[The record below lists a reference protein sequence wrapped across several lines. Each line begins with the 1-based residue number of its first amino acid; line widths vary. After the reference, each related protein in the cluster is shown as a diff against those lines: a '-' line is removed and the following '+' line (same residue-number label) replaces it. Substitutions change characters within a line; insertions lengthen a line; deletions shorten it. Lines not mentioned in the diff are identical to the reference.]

1 MLMERSDI
9 YGRGGSYVRTVEVSE
24 FGGPEKLRLVD
35 RPVMEPGPTEV
46 RIHAVATSVNFADI
60 KARQGLYHNTGRLPF
75 VPGLDV
81 AGIVDAIGS
90 SVTGLSIGQRVIA
103 FPTDGSYSEYTI
115 ASRDLVYALP
125 DEVGWEEA
133 AAMPTVFVTA
143 HQLLTE
149 VTRLA
154 PGETVLVHAA
164 AGGIGTAAVQLARYL
179 GARSVVGTVGS
190 EVKMD
195 IARDYGANHAF
206 NYTRE
211 PFAEMVLEATHGR
224 GVDVILDSVG
234 GERFAEN
241 FRCLA
246 PYGRI
251 AVFGNASGSYGS
263 VLGSELH
270 GSCRAV
276 LGYSMGTT
284 RRLRPE
290 TLLPSVTTVLG
301 LVADKTL
308 KVPIG
313 ARYVLED
320 AALAQTLMET
330 RQRVGKILLQISTGE
345 K

>member
-1 MLMERSDI
+1 M
-9 YGRGGSYVRTVEVSE
+9 RTIEVSE

-35 RPVMEPGPTEV
+35 RPVMEPGPNEV
-46 RIHAVATSVNFADI
+46 RIRAVATSVNFADI
-60 KARQGLYHNTGRLPF
+60 KARQGLYHNSAPLPF

-81 AGIVDAIGS
+81 AGIIDAIGS
-90 SVTGLSIGQRVIA
+90 NVTGLNIGQRVIA
-103 FPTDGSYSEYTI
+103 FPTSGSYSEYTV
-115 ASRDLVYALP
+115 ADRDLVYVLP
-125 DEVGWEEA
+125 DAVGWEEA
-133 AAMPTVFVTA
+133 AAMSTVFVTA
-143 HQLLTE
+143 HQLLTK

-154 PGETVLVHAA
+154 PGETVLIHAA
-164 AGGIGTAAVQLARYL
+164 AGGVGTAAVQLARYL
-179 GARSVVGTVGS
+179 GARSVMGTVGS
-190 EVKMD
+190 AFKMN
-195 IARDYGANHAF
+195 IAQEYGADRVF
-206 NYTRE
+206 NYARE
-211 PFAEMVLEATHGR
+211 PFAEAVLEATQGH
-224 GVDVILDSVG
+224 GVDIILDSVG
-234 GERFAEN
+234 GEGFVEN

-263 VLGSELH
+263 MSGSELH

-290 TLLPSVTTVLG
+290 ALLPSVTTVLG

-330 RQRVGKILLQISTGE
+330 RQSVGKILLQISTVE